1 MSNIILWKIIFI
13 LIIIFASIFIVIY
26 LIVKKRLKWR
36 YILAFIFVI
45 IGILIIRYRVNNK
58 IFIEFENDLKE
69 KYSYISNIKVY
80 DTNPHCYLNIYLDP
94 DNHSF
99 DEVEP
104 IFIDI
109 MLSLSDE
116 TIYNYFKQRH
126 NKNANGEFY
135 FFSIYFKEKGV
146 KNKNLYSYHSHK
158 ENNQFIAWRLEG
170 SEIEYDLN
178 EYLFE

>member
-69 KYSYISNIKVY
+69 KYSYISNITVT
-80 DTNPHCYLNIYLDP
+80 DIDPHCYMDVYLKS
-94 DNHSF
+94 NNYSY

-116 TIYNYFKQRH
+116 TIYNYFEQRH

-135 FFSIYFKEKGV
+135 IFGIDFREKG
-146 KNKNLYSYHSHK
+146 NNNDLLYRYNSHK